1 MATECEGR
9 RQGRVPDHLIVKE
22 AAMDDRNE
30 EVETLTGE
38 IPIDLEASS
47 RVNDLTIWY
56 LKIKGLFYILIG
68 ITWVVFQSPG
78 RLAGIEWV
86 EFLTGNM
93 VGIIWIVSGVIPIVV
108 SFIDR
113 DKAHRLGF
121 FLLIVTPMVLGSYF
135 FISWIIS
142 YVPAMEQLGYNRA
155 GIVTVS
161 YWAYSASA
169 YLVSRVYS
177 ITKPAKDLN
186 LMEVP

>member
-1 MATECEGR
+1 
-9 RQGRVPDHLIVKE
+9 
-22 AAMDDRNE
+22 MDDRNE

-38 IPIDLEASS
+38 IPIELDVSS
-47 RVNDLTIWY
+47 RANDLTIWY

-68 ITWVVFQSPG
+68 ITWIVFDSPG

-93 VGIIWIVSGVIPIVV
+93 VGLTWIVSGVIPIVV

-121 FLLIVTPMVLGSYF
+121 FLLIVTPMVLGSYY
-135 FISWIIS
+135 FISWMIS
-142 YVPAMEQLGYNRA
+142 YVPDTGQLGYDRA
-155 GIVTVS
+155 VIVSVS

-177 ITKPAKDLN
+177 ITKPAKNLK
-186 LMEVP
+186 LMEVL

>member
-1 MATECEGR
+1 
-9 RQGRVPDHLIVKE
+9 
-22 AAMDDRNE
+22 MDDRNE

-38 IPIDLEASS
+38 IPIDLDVSS
-47 RVNDLTIWY
+47 RANDLTIWY

-68 ITWVVFQSPG
+68 ITWVVFDSPG

-86 EFLTGNM
+86 DFLTGNM
-93 VGIIWIVSGVIPIVV
+93 VGLTWIVSGVIPIVV

-113 DKAHRLGF
+113 DRAHRLGF

-135 FISWIIS
+135 LISWIIS
-142 YVPAMEQLGYNRA
+142 YVPGMGHIGYDRA
-155 GIVTVS
+155 AITTVS

-169 YLVSRVYS
+169 YLVSRLYS

-186 LMEVP
+186 LTEVL